1 MVTVKNDAHRKHTA
15 AKNHGVLFV
24 ENRVVKADF
33 RSNREAL
40 FEEEVDIIFSHP
52 FTFGDFVMF
61 RICGGPKNLKSQS
74 YLHSNQS
81 LMPCKEKS
89 WGAQ

>member
-40 FEEEVDIIFSHP
+40 FEGRGGHP
-52 FTFGDFVMF
+52 F
-61 RICGGPKNLKSQS
+61 
-74 YLHSNQS
+74 
-81 LMPCKEKS
+81 
-89 WGAQ
+89 W

>member
-24 ENRVVKADF
+24 ENRVVADF

-40 FEEEVDIIFSHP
+40 FEEEVDIIFGFFFSP
-52 FTFGDFVMF
+52 
-61 RICGGPKNLKSQS
+61 
-74 YLHSNQS
+74 
-81 LMPCKEKS
+81 
-89 WGAQ
+89 AA

>member
-1 MVTVKNDAHRKHTA
+1 MVTVKNDAHKKQTA

-40 FEEEVDIIFSHP
+40 FEEEVDIIFFSHP
-52 FTFGDFVMF
+52 FTFGDF
-61 RICGGPKNLKSQS
+61 L
-74 YLHSNQS
+74 
-81 LMPCKEKS
+81 
-89 WGAQ
+89 

>member
-1 MVTVKNDAHRKHTA
+1 MVTVKNDAHKKQTA

-52 FTFGDFVMF
+52 FTFGDFVMSKLSF
-61 RICGGPKNLKSQS
+61 FGFMHACK
-74 YLHSNQS
+74 
-81 LMPCKEKS
+81 KEKIFLLLQQKLLFS
-89 WGAQ
+89 A

>member
-40 FEEEVDIIFSHP
+40 LFEEEVDIIFSHP
-52 FTFGDFVMF
+52 LLFFCSAFLVIFVMS
-61 RICGGPKNLKSQS
+61 KQTEKEE
-74 YLHSNQS
+74 
-81 LMPCKEKS
+81 EKS
-89 WGAQ
+89 FSAC

>member
-24 ENRVVKADF
+24 ENRVAFRVDF

-52 FTFGDFVMF
+52 LRVLFFFVQPF
-61 RICGGPKNLKSQS
+61 
-74 YLHSNQS
+74 
-81 LMPCKEKS
+81 
-89 WGAQ
+89 W

>member
-24 ENRVVKADF
+24 ENRVVRVDF

-40 FEEEVDIIFSHP
+40 FEEEVDIL
-52 FTFGDFVMF
+52 FGDFFVTSKLF
-61 RICGGPKNLKSQS
+61 EKKKKKKKSFLCVVLKKVV
-74 YLHSNQS
+74 LF
-81 LMPCKEKS
+81 CIKIKC
-89 WGAQ
+89 

>member
-1 MVTVKNDAHRKHTA
+1 MVTVKNDAHKKQTA

-40 FEEEVDIIFSHP
+40 FEEEVGIIFSHP
-52 FTFGDFVMF
+52 LRVLFFCLVIF
-61 RICGGPKNLKSQS
+61 L
-74 YLHSNQS
+74 
-81 LMPCKEKS
+81 
-89 WGAQ
+89 

>member
-15 AKNHGVLFV
+15 AIYHGVFV

-52 FTFGDFVMF
+52 LETLFLFSLFGDFCDVQTF
-61 RICGGPKNLKSQS
+61 SEKEE
-74 YLHSNQS
+74 
-81 LMPCKEKS
+81 EKS
-89 WGAQ
+89 FSAC

>member
-24 ENRVVKADF
+24 ENRVAFRVDF

-52 FTFGDFVMF
+52 LLFLCSAFLVIFVMS
-61 RICGGPKNLKSQS
+61 KLK
-74 YLHSNQS
+74 
-81 LMPCKEKS
+81 KKKKS
-89 WGAQ
+89 FSAC